1 MVYKAILQQ
10 YNEVPKSRENSG
22 LTGKKFYIPC
32 ITILRTCKPVFDVS
46 GDSFGIKEPFP
57 ESIYP
62 IEGTSAQVTCVA
74 FDSSGMKIPERIQFV
89 RKDIFARYT
98 NVTETENIELEEMRG
113 PIDQGELFSTFQSIL
128 GLCRLC
134 LATFG
139 Y

>member
-1 MVYKAILQQ
+1 M
-10 YNEVPKSRENSG
+10 
-22 LTGKKFYIPC
+22 
-32 ITILRTCKPVFDVS
+32 
-46 GDSFGIKEPFP
+46 
-57 ESIYP
+57 
-62 IEGTSAQVTCVA
+62 A

-134 LATFG
+134 LATFE